1 MLFCMKQNCL
11 VNLLSK
17 NYDASNPFVNVRMLQ
32 PWPVIFLLAILFVWL
47 ATCSTNTSTSRNS
60 QDIVNESSRSRS
72 LSPRLVKIKV
82 YVNRDIWKATREAVD
97 TDVKKFIVNSLEK
110 LFHIV
115 NKHLRRLDN
124 GGYSVQFDKTVSRLK
139 KSDVKIKNTYIDRLH
154 DNATKTFKKSNIESH
169 TFTFQ
174 EAVQEMEGRST
185 HL

>member
-1 MLFCMKQNCL
+1 MKQNGL

-17 NYDASNPFVNVRMLQ
+17 NCDASNPFLKVRMLQ
-32 PWPVIFLLAILFVWL
+32 SWPVIFLLATLFVWL
-47 ATCSTNTSTSRNS
+47 ATTRTNSNS
-60 QDIVNESSRSRS
+60 QDIVNESSKIRS

-97 TDVKKFIVNSLEK
+97 TDVKKFMVKSLEK

-124 GGYSVQFDKTVSRLK
+124 GGYSVQFDKTVSRLE

-174 EAVQEMEGRST
+174 EAVEEMEGRST